1 MDKKFLNK
9 VVDQIV
15 SETRMDFKQKDIH
28 VPFFF
33 TAIRYMLTSCLD
45 HIDPPRAF
53 SKHCEEVY
61 GLSYDEVKY
70 VWYEYRFIVTHKI
83 INYG

>member
-1 MDKKFLNK
+1 MDKKFLDK

-45 HIDPPRAF
+45 HIDPL
-53 SKHCEEVY
+53 E
-61 GLSYDEVKY
+61 LSPNIVKRY
-70 VWYEYRFIVTHKI
+70 M
-83 INYG
+83 G